1 MIRKKDTIT
10 LSIPPGTKERLEEIA
25 TELKVLWG
33 DRGSISGL
41 LTAIAQGQ
49 FQVGQSLT
57 LTDAQVQAL
66 DQANRLLIDSGYIP
80 EAQTLTTLLLD
91 RGNLEA
97 PLRLA
102 LQQRV
107 TQPSEAWRLR
117 AEEQIQK
124 QQPFRLFYRNAQER
138 ELEYTVRCAQVTFRE
153 KRFYLEIW
161 CEETQDIPNTDFPEL
176 IHNRCLRLD
185 RIQGIEPIA
194 GEWRNGLDFIKV
206 YLHFYEGL
214 VKAYESKGNDI
225 SNEMI
230 GEVREVVRRVSH
242 PFWLIREIL
251 PYGKKCQVVAPQAMR
266 DRVKEEIQAI
276 YQHYQEPETL
286 PPSS

>member
-25 TELKVLWG
+25 AELKVLWG

-57 LTDAQVQAL
+57 LTSAQVQAL

-124 QQPFRLFYRNAQER
+124 QQPFRLFYRNAQDS

-161 CEETQDIPNTDFPEL
+161 CEETEDIPNTDFPEL

-276 YQHYQEPETL
+276 YQHYQEPDTL
-286 PPSS
+286 PPS

>member
-1 MIRKKDTIT
+1 MIRKKETIT

-25 TELKVLWG
+25 AELKVLWG

-41 LTAIAQGQ
+41 LTAIAQGK

-57 LTDAQVQAL
+57 LTSAQVQAL
-66 DQANRLLIDSGYIP
+66 QQANRLLIDTGHSP
-80 EAQTLTTLLLD
+80 QAQTLTSLLLD

-102 LQQRV
+102 LQQLV
-107 TQPSEAWRLR
+107 NQPSEVWRLR

-124 QQPFRLFYRNAQER
+124 QQPFRLFYLNAQER

-161 CEETQDIPNTDFPEL
+161 CEETEDIPNTDFPEL

-185 RIQGIEPIA
+185 RIQEIQPIA
-194 GEWRNGLDFIKV
+194 GEWRNGLDFIEV

-214 VKAYESKGNDI
+214 VKAYESKDSDI
-225 SNEMI
+225 SNEVI
-230 GEVREVVRRVSH
+230 GEVRQVVRRVSH

-251 PYGKKCQVVAPQAMR
+251 PYGKKCLVVAPQAMR
-266 DRVKEEIQAI
+266 DRVKEEIHAI
-276 YQHYQEPETL
+276 YQRYLEPDTL
-286 PPSS
+286 PPS

>member
-25 TELKVLWG
+25 DELKVRWG

-41 LTAIAQGQ
+41 LTAIAQGK

-57 LTDAQVQAL
+57 LTNAQVQAL
-66 DQANRLLIDSGYIP
+66 QQANRLLIDSGYIP

-102 LQQRV
+102 LQQLV

-117 AEEQIQK
+117 AEEQIQN
-124 QQPFRLFYRNAQER
+124 QQTFRLFYRNAQDS
-138 ELEYTVRCAQVTFRE
+138 ELEYTVRYAQVTFRE

-161 CEETQDIPNTDFPEL
+161 CEETEDIPNTDFPEL

-185 RIQGIEPIA
+185 RIKEIQPIA
-194 GEWRNGLDFIKV
+194 GEWRNGLDFIEV

-225 SNEMI
+225 SNEVI
-230 GEVREVVRRVSH
+230 GEVRQVVRRVSN

-251 PYGKKCQVVAPQAMR
+251 PYGNKCQVVAPQAIR
-266 DRVKEEIQAI
+266 DRVKEEIHAI
-276 YQHYQEPETL
+276 YQRYQEPNTL
-286 PPSS
+286 PPS

>member
-25 TELKVLWG
+25 AELKVLWG

-41 LTAIAQGQ
+41 LTAIAQGK
-49 FQVGQSLT
+49 FEVGESVT
-57 LTDAQVQAL
+57 LTSAQVQAL

-80 EAQTLTTLLLD
+80 EAQTLTTLLLE

-124 QQPFRLFYRNAQER
+124 QQPFRLLYQNAQDS

-161 CEETQDIPNTDFPEL
+161 CEETEDIPNTDFPEL

-251 PYGKKCQVVAPQAMR
+251 PYGKKCQVVAPQAIR

-276 YQHYQEPETL
+276 YQHYQ
-286 PPSS
+286 

>member
-1 MIRKKDTIT
+1 MIRKKETIT

-25 TELKVLWG
+25 DALKVRWG

-41 LTAIAQGQ
+41 LTAIAQGK

-57 LTDAQVQAL
+57 LTSAQVQAL
-66 DQANRLLIDSGYIP
+66 QQANRLLIDTGHSP
-80 EAQTLTTLLLD
+80 QAQTLTSLLLD

-102 LQQRV
+102 LQQLV
-107 TQPSEAWRLR
+107 TQPSEVWRLR
-117 AEEQIQK
+117 ADEQIQK
-124 QQPFRLFYRNAQER
+124 RQPFRLFYRNAQDR
-138 ELEYTVRCAQVTFRE
+138 DLEYTVRCAQVTFRE

-161 CEETQDIPNTDFPEL
+161 CEETQDIKNIDFPEL

-185 RIQGIEPIA
+185 HIQEIQPIA
-194 GEWRNGLDFIKV
+194 GEWRNGLDFIEV
-206 YLHFYEGL
+206 YLHFYDGL
-214 VKAYESKGNDI
+214 VKAYESKDNDI
-225 SNEMI
+225 SNEVI
-230 GEVREVVRRVSH
+230 GEVRQVVRRVFN

-266 DRVKEEIQAI
+266 DRVKEEIHAI
-276 YQHYQEPETL
+276 YQLYLEPDTL
-286 PPSS
+286 PPA

>member
-25 TELKVLWG
+25 DELKVRWG

-41 LTAIAQGQ
+41 LTAIAQGK
-49 FQVGQSLT
+49 FQVGQPIV
-57 LTDAQVQAL
+57 LTDAQTKAL
-66 DQANRLLIDSGYIP
+66 QQANRLLIDSGYIP
-80 EAQTLTTLLLD
+80 EAQTLTKLLLD

-102 LQQRV
+102 LQQLV

-117 AEEQIQK
+117 AEEQIQN
-124 QQPFRLFYRNAQER
+124 QQPFRLLYRNAQDS

-161 CEETQDIPNTDFPEL
+161 CEETEDIPNTDFPEL

-194 GEWRNGLDFIKV
+194 GEWRNGLDFIQV

-214 VKAYESKGNDI
+214 VKAYESKDNDI
-225 SNEMI
+225 SNEVI
-230 GEVREVVRRVSH
+230 GEVRQVVRRVSH

-251 PYGKKCQVVAPQAMR
+251 PYGKKCQVVAPQAIR
-266 DRVKEEIQAI
+266 DRVKEEIHAI
-276 YQHYQEPETL
+276 YQHYQEPDTP
-286 PPSS
+286 PPS

>member
-25 TELKVLWG
+25 AELKVLWG

-57 LTDAQVQAL
+57 LTNAQVQAL

-161 CEETQDIPNTDFPEL
+161 CEETEDIPNTDFPEL

-266 DRVKEEIQAI
+266 DRVKEEIHAI
-276 YQHYQEPETL
+276 YQHYQEPDTL
-286 PPSS
+286 PPS